1 MRELGYTRLISMESF
16 RSPNF
21 VLVSDIL
28 YWLVQRYDPN
38 VDVPEKINTKE
49 DRIVFLKEI
58 GQLAVR
64 VVLDVGDAFD

>member
-28 YWLVQRYDPN
+28 YWLEQRYDPN